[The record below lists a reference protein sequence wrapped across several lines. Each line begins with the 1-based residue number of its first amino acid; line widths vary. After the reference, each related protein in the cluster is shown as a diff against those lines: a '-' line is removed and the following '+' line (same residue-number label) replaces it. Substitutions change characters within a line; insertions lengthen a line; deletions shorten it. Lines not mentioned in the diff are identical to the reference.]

1 MYYLK
6 REVYK
11 NFIFSGEIMEGP
23 VLSAP
28 FPILI
33 IASAQLNGSVP
44 SVFNLIIFL
53 NLIKLKEQK
62 KPGDGKGERP

>member
-23 VLSAP
+23 ALSAP
-28 FPILI
+28 FPYPDYSI
-33 IASAQLNGSVP
+33 SAAKWKWSAR
-44 SVFNLIIFL
+44 F
-53 NLIKLKEQK
+53 
-62 KPGDGKGERP
+62 